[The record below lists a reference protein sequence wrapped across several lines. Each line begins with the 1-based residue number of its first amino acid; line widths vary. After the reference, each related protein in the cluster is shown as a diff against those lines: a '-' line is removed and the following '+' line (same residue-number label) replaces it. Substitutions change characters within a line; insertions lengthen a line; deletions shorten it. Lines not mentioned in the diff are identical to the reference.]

1 MAAGNYDFILEQG
14 ADKTLSVT
22 LKDKFTGL
30 AIDITGWTIL
40 CQHRLSWSSGSVL
53 VTPTPALSDP
63 INGVFTL
70 TYTAAQ
76 LAALPANKT
85 IVYDVLATRLDTK
98 KIRIFQ
104 GKNFVS
110 PRVSQ

>member
-14 ADKTLSVT
+14 TDKTLSITV
-22 LKDKFTGL
+22 KDKLTGL
-30 AIDITGWTIL
+30 ALDITGWTIL
-40 CQHRLSWSSGSVL
+40 CQHRLNWSSSVL
-53 VTPTPALSDP
+53 VTPTPSLSDP
-63 INGVFTL
+63 TNGVFTL

-85 IVYDVLATRLDTK
+85 IVYDVLATRTDSK
-98 KIRIFQ
+98 KIRIIQ